1 MSQKNHT
8 SPHKRRSLSPP
19 DASPQPKRAK
29 LLLDDE
35 NSDSDCS
42 QMRGVS
48 ISKGSATSDNPG
60 FTVNEE
66 FARRFEHNKKREE
79 LHRLEERYGKRPVPD
94 GAGDIIDGSPNRD
107 TESSSES
114 EDEDEEGILA
124 SGALDAQIDATLKAI
139 RMKDP
144 RVYDEKATFYTELD
158 DDGQANHTSGN
169 TKPKPMYLSDYHRRN
184 LLENANDTE
193 ELDQQPATYTR
204 QQDDLRSIIV
214 QEMHAAAEDSLNSG
228 AQNGSHDGDSD
239 DDFLVRKPSKPDHS
253 TKETT
258 TTRIELDVENADKDP
273 DNYLSNFLAARAW
286 LPSAG
291 AQIQPFE
298 SDDEEA
304 DQRAEAFEEAY
315 NMRFENPQA
324 ANEKLMSH
332 ARDTAAKYSVRK
344 ESANS
349 RKKARD
355 AERARRELEK
365 QEREEEKARLRKL
378 QIAEAGEKV
387 RKIKQAA
394 GLRGEALKEEDWSAL
409 LNEGWDNVR
418 WEVEMKKR
426 FGDEY
431 YADHEPED
439 GTEKGKHGRRKPRKP
454 KWDEDIDIDDLVPDF
469 EADEEAVEPYLDPTD
484 DDTNDSAI
492 SDQDPNSA
500 KHGRNSTLVK
510 DTRKHRKV
518 NFKRERIEQKQEAR
532 KERRVIEKL
541 VDEKLNAED
550 MIAGVGRRKTGHF
563 RYRETSPLAF
573 GLTPQDILMASDS
586 QLNQYVG
593 LKKMA
598 SFRDSEKKRRD
609 KKRLGKKAR
618 LREWRKET
626 FGSERGPPKRL
637 PDLLN
642 KQDANEK
649 VSSKSKLDQSIGIK
663 KGKKRRK
670 QPKREE
676 TANGE
681 SKFL

>member
-1 MSQKNHT
+1 M
-8 SPHKRRSLSPP
+8 
-19 DASPQPKRAK
+19 
-29 LLLDDE
+29 
-35 NSDSDCS
+35 
-42 QMRGVS
+42 
-48 ISKGSATSDNPG
+48 
-60 FTVNEE
+60 
-66 FARRFEHNKKREE
+66 
-79 LHRLEERYGKRPVPD
+79 EERYGKRSVPD
-94 GAGDIIDGSPNRD
+94 VAGEFIDGSPGRE

-114 EDEDEEGILA
+114 EDEDDEGVLA
-124 SGALDAQIDATLKAI
+124 SGALDAQIDATLRAI

-144 RVYDEKATFYTELD
+144 RVYDEKTTFYTDLD

-169 TKPKPMYLSDYHRRN
+169 TKSKPMYLADYHRRN
-184 LLENANDTE
+184 LLENANHNE
-193 ELDQQPATYTR
+193 ELEQQPDTYTR
-204 QQDDLRSIIV
+204 QQDDLRSTIV
-214 QEMHAAAEDSLNSG
+214 QEMHAAAEDSLING
-228 AQNGSHDGDSD
+228 ARNGSHDGDSG
-239 DDFLVRKPSKPDHS
+239 DDFLVRKPSKPDHF
-253 TKETT
+253 TKEIPA
-258 TTRIELDVENADKDP
+258 TRIELDVENADKDP

-291 AQIQPFE
+291 AQIKPFE

-344 ESANS
+344 ESTNS

-355 AERARRELEK
+355 AERARKDLEK

-394 GLRGEALKEEDWSAL
+394 GLRGEALKEEDWSAF
-409 LNEGWDNVR
+409 LNEGWDHVR

-431 YADHEPED
+431 YADQEPED
-439 GTEKGKHGRRKPRKP
+439 GTEKGKHLRRKLRKP
-454 KWDEDIDIDDLVPDF
+454 KWDEDIDINDLVPDF
-469 EADEEAVEPYLDPTD
+469 EANEEAIEPHFDLTD
-484 DDTNDSAI
+484 DDTNGSATL
-492 SDQDPNSA
+492 DQDQNFA
-500 KHGRNSTLVK
+500 KHGRNSTLAG
-510 DTRKHRKV
+510 DTRKHRKADV
-518 NFKRERIEQKQEAR
+518 KRERLEQKQEAR
-532 KERRVIEKL
+532 KERQAIEKL

-550 MIAGVGRRKTGHF
+550 TIAGVGSRKTGHF

-573 GLTPQDILMASDS
+573 GLTAQDILMASDS

-626 FGSERGPPKRL
+626 FGSDQGPQKSLTDVLR
-637 PDLLN
+637 
-642 KQDANEK
+642 KQDTKQE
-649 VSSKSKLDQSIGIK
+649 VSSKSNLNRSTGIR

-670 QPKREE
+670 QSKREE
-676 TANGE
+676 TANGG
-681 SKFL
+681 SKFV

>member
-1 MSQKNHT
+1 M
-8 SPHKRRSLSPP
+8 
-19 DASPQPKRAK
+19 
-29 LLLDDE
+29 
-35 NSDSDCS
+35 
-42 QMRGVS
+42 
-48 ISKGSATSDNPG
+48 
-60 FTVNEE
+60 EE
-66 FARRFEHNKKREE
+66 K
-79 LHRLEERYGKRPVPD
+79 YGKRLVPD
-94 GAGDIIDGSPNRD
+94 VAGEITDEEHNRE

-114 EDEDEEGILA
+114 EDEDDEGVLA

-144 RVYDEKATFYTELD
+144 RVYDGKSTFYTDLG

-169 TKPKPMYLSDYHRRN
+169 TKPKPMYLADYHRRN
-184 LLENANDTE
+184 LLENADHVE
-193 ELDQQPATYTR
+193 ELEQPPATYT
-204 QQDDLRSIIV
+204 QQQYDLRSTIV
-214 QEMHAAAEDSLNSG
+214 QEMHAAAEDSLISG
-228 AQNGSHDGDSD
+228 AQNGSSDNDSGDH
-239 DDFLVRKPSKPDHS
+239 FLVPKPSKPDHS
-253 TKETT
+253 TKDIS

-273 DNYLSNFLAARAW
+273 DTYLSNFFAARAW

-291 AQIQPFE
+291 AQTQPFD

-332 ARDTAAKYSVRK
+332 ARDAAAKYSVRK
-344 ESANS
+344 ESMNR

-355 AERARRELEK
+355 SERARRESEK
-365 QEREEEKARLRKL
+365 QERKEEKARLRKL

-387 RKIKQAA
+387 RKIKKAA
-394 GLRGEALKEEDWSAL
+394 GLRGEVLKEEDWSGL

-431 YADHEPED
+431 YDDNEPED
-439 GTEKGKHGRRKPRKP
+439 GTENGKHHRRKLRKP
-454 KWDEDIDIDDLVPDF
+454 KWDEDIDIDDLVPEF
-469 EADEEAVEPYLDPTD
+469 KANEEAVEPHFDLTD
-484 DDTNDSAI
+484 DDTNGSATP
-492 SDQDPNSA
+492 DQDQDFA
-500 KHGRNSTLVK
+500 KHRTSSTVAS
-510 DTRKHRKV
+510 DIRKHRKV
-518 NFKRERIEQKQEAR
+518 DIKRERIEQNKEAR
-532 KERRVIEKL
+532 KERQVIEKL

-550 MIAGVGRRKTGHF
+550 TIAGVGSRKTGHF
-563 RYRETSPLAF
+563 RYRETSPLTF
-573 GLTPQDILMASDS
+573 GLTAQDILMASDS

-626 FGSERGPPKRL
+626 FGSEQGPQKTLTDVLRM
-637 PDLLN
+637 
-642 KQDANEK
+642 QDAEEK
-649 VSSKSKLDQSIGIK
+649 VSSKSNPGISMAIK

-670 QPKREE
+670 QSKKEG
-676 TANGE
+676 TANGD

>member
-1 MSQKNHT
+1 M
-8 SPHKRRSLSPP
+8 
-19 DASPQPKRAK
+19 
-29 LLLDDE
+29 
-35 NSDSDCS
+35 
-42 QMRGVS
+42 
-48 ISKGSATSDNPG
+48 
-60 FTVNEE
+60 
-66 FARRFEHNKKREE
+66 
-79 LHRLEERYGKRPVPD
+79 EERYGKRPLLDV
-94 GAGDIIDGSPNRD
+94 AGETTDRGHNGE

-114 EDEDEEGILA
+114 EDEDDEGVLA

-144 RVYDEKATFYTELD
+144 RVYDEKSTFYTDLG
-158 DDGQANHTSGN
+158 DDGHVNHTSGN
-169 TKPKPMYLSDYHRRN
+169 TKPKPMYLADYHRRN
-184 LLENANDTE
+184 LLEDANHTE
-193 ELDQQPATYTR
+193 EVEQQPATYTR
-204 QQDDLRSIIV
+204 QQDDLRSTIV
-214 QEMHAAAEDSLNSG
+214 QEMHAAAEDSMISG
-228 AQNGSHDGDSD
+228 AQNGNHDGDSG
-239 DDFLVRKPSKPDHS
+239 DDFLVRKPSKPDHF
-253 TKETT
+253 TKETPA
-258 TTRIELDVENADKDP
+258 TRLELDVENADKDP
-273 DNYLSNFLAARAW
+273 DTYLSNFMAARAW

-315 NMRFENPQA
+315 NMRFENPQT

-332 ARDTAAKYSVRK
+332 ARDAAAKYSVRK
-344 ESANS
+344 EPTNS

-355 AERARRELEK
+355 AERARKELEK

-394 GLRGEALKEEDWSAL
+394 GLKGEALKEEDWSAL

-418 WEVEMKKR
+418 WEEEMKKR

-431 YADHEPED
+431 YADHESED
-439 GTEKGKHGRRKPRKP
+439 GPEEGKHRRRKLGKP
-454 KWDEDIDIDDLVPDF
+454 KWDEDIDINDLVPDF
-469 EADEEAVEPYLDPTD
+469 EANQEAVEPHFDLTD
-484 DDTNDSAI
+484 EDTNGSAT
-492 SDQDPNSA
+492 SNQNQNFA
-500 KHGRNSTLVK
+500 KHSGNSTVASG
-510 DTRKHRKV
+510 TRKHRKADV
-518 NFKRERIEQKQEAR
+518 KRERIEQKQEAR

-550 MIAGVGRRKTGHF
+550 TIAGVGSRKTGHF
-563 RYRETSPLAF
+563 HYRETSPLAF
-573 GLTPQDILMASDS
+573 GLTARDILMASDS

-626 FGSERGPPKRL
+626 FGSEQGPQKTITDVLR
-637 PDLLN
+637 
-642 KQDANEK
+642 KQDAKEE
-649 VSSKSKLDQSIGIK
+649 VSSKSNLDQSLGIK

-670 QPKREE
+670 QSKKEE
-676 TANGE
+676 MANGD
-681 SKFL
+681 SNFL

>member
-1 MSQKNHT
+1 MPEAAGEIT
-8 SPHKRRSLSPP
+8 
-19 DASPQPKRAK
+19 
-29 LLLDDE
+29 
-35 NSDSDCS
+35 
-42 QMRGVS
+42 
-48 ISKGSATSDNPG
+48 
-60 FTVNEE
+60 
-66 FARRFEHNKKREE
+66 
-79 LHRLEERYGKRPVPD
+79 D
-94 GAGDIIDGSPNRD
+94 GGHSRQ

-114 EDEDEEGILA
+114 EDEDDEGVLA
-124 SGALDAQIDATLKAI
+124 SGALDAQFDATLKAI

-144 RVYDEKATFYTELD
+144 RVYDEKSTFYTDLG

-169 TKPKPMYLSDYHRRN
+169 TKSKPMYLTDYHRRN
-184 LLENANDTE
+184 LMEDAGRAGE
-193 ELDQQPATYTR
+193 AEQQPATYTQ
-204 QQDDLRSIIV
+204 QQDDLRSTIV
-214 QEMHAAAEDSLNSG
+214 QEMHAAAEDSLISG
-228 AQNGSHDGDSD
+228 AQNGSHDGDSG
-239 DDFLVRKPSKPDHS
+239 DDFLVRKPSKPDYY
-253 TKETT
+253 TKEVPI
-258 TTRIELDVENADKDP
+258 TRIGLDVENADKDP
-273 DNYLSNFLAARAW
+273 DTYLSNFLAARAW

-304 DQRAEAFEEAY
+304 DERAEAFEEAY
-315 NMRFENPQA
+315 NMRFENPEA

-344 ESANS
+344 ESTNN

-355 AERARRELEK
+355 AERARKESEK

-394 GLRGEALKEEDWSAL
+394 GLKGEALKEEDWSAL

-439 GTEKGKHGRRKPRKP
+439 EMQKGKHGRRKLRKP
-454 KWDEDIDIDDLVPDF
+454 KWDEDIDINDLVPDF
-469 EADEEAVEPYLDPTD
+469 EANEEAVEPHLDLTD
-484 DDTNDSAI
+484 VDATVSAT
-492 SDQDPNSA
+492 SDQDQDFA
-500 KHGRNSTLVK
+500 KHRTNSTLAS
-510 DTRKHRKV
+510 DTRKHRKADV
-518 NFKRERIEQKQEAR
+518 KRERIEKKQEAR
-532 KERRVIEKL
+532 KERQVIEKL
-541 VDEKLNAED
+541 VDENLNAED
-550 MIAGVGRRKTGHF
+550 TIAGVGSRKRGHF
-563 RYRETSPLAF
+563 CYRETSPLAF
-573 GLTPQDILMASDS
+573 GLTAQDILMASDS

-626 FGSERGPPKRL
+626 FGSEQSPQKTLTDVLR
-637 PDLLN
+637 
-642 KQDANEK
+642 KQDAKEK
-649 VSSKSKLDQSIGIK
+649 VSSKSNLDHSMGIQ

-670 QPKREE
+670 ASKKEM
-676 TANGE
+676 ANGD
-681 SKFL
+681 SKSL

>member
-1 MSQKNHT
+1 M
-8 SPHKRRSLSPP
+8 
-19 DASPQPKRAK
+19 
-29 LLLDDE
+29 
-35 NSDSDCS
+35 
-42 QMRGVS
+42 
-48 ISKGSATSDNPG
+48 
-60 FTVNEE
+60 
-66 FARRFEHNKKREE
+66 
-79 LHRLEERYGKRPVPD
+79 EERYGKRPLPEV
-94 GAGDIIDGSPNRD
+94 AGEITDSGHNGE

-114 EDEDEEGILA
+114 EDEDDEGVLA

-144 RVYDEKATFYTELD
+144 RVYDENSTFYTDLG
-158 DDGQANHTSGN
+158 DDGHANHTSGN
-169 TKPKPMYLSDYHRRN
+169 TKPKPMYLADYHRRN
-184 LLENANDTE
+184 LLEDANHTE
-193 ELDQQPATYTR
+193 EVEQQPATYTR
-204 QQDDLRSIIV
+204 QQDELRSTIV
-214 QEMHAAAEDSLNSG
+214 QEMHAAAEDSMISG
-228 AQNGSHDGDSD
+228 AQNGSQEGDSG
-239 DDFLVRKPSKPDHS
+239 DDFLVRKPSKPHHF
-253 TKETT
+253 TKETP

-273 DNYLSNFLAARAW
+273 DTYLSNFLAARAW
-286 LPSAG
+286 LPSIG
-291 AQIQPFE
+291 TQIQPFE

-315 NMRFENPQA
+315 NMRFENPQT

-332 ARDTAAKYSVRK
+332 ARDAAAKYSVRK
-344 ESANS
+344 ESTNN

-355 AERARRELEK
+355 AERARRDFEK

-418 WEVEMKKR
+418 WEQEMKKR

-431 YADHEPED
+431 YADHESED
-439 GTEKGKHGRRKPRKP
+439 GTEEGKHRGRKLGKP
-454 KWDEDIDIDDLVPDF
+454 KWDEDIDINDLVPDF
-469 EADEEAVEPYLDPTD
+469 EANQEAVEPHFDLTD
-484 DDTNDSAI
+484 EDNNGSAT
-492 SDQDPNSA
+492 SNQNQNFA
-500 KHGRNSTLVK
+500 KHSGNSTTVAS
-510 DTRKHRKV
+510 DTRKHSKADA
-518 NFKRERIEQKQEAR
+518 KRERIEQKQEAR

-550 MIAGVGRRKTGHF
+550 TIAGVGSRKTGHF

-573 GLTPQDILMASDS
+573 GLTARDILMASDS

-598 SFRDSEKKRRD
+598 SFRDGEKKRRD

-626 FGSERGPPKRL
+626 FGSEQGPPKTFTDVLR
-637 PDLLN
+637 
-642 KQDANEK
+642 KQEAKEE
-649 VSSKSKLDQSIGIK
+649 VSSKSNLDQSLGTK

-670 QPKREE
+670 Q
-676 TANGE
+676 
-681 SKFL
+681 SKMASGDGNFL